1 MPSVRSPRQAV
12 GQGSTSTLE
21 IGPARVRRITMKL
34 KNKWR
39 EQAAQLLAEARF
51 SHKKISELCGVSLAS
66 ITKWKR
72 RAEMAERIAELT
84 AIYAEKALKE
94 GLALRENR
102 LAVLGELHE
111 KLLTIVAERAAD
123 PMLAA
128 VPGGRTGLVVRATK
142 VVGKQVYESF
152 HTDTKLVK
160 ELRGVE
166 EQIARELGQWQ
177 ERIEVEDVSLAD
189 IMAKARQRKPQAAQ
203 EPTVVEVEQEICPGD
218 LLN

>member
-1 MPSVRSPRQAV
+1 
-12 GQGSTSTLE
+12 
-21 IGPARVRRITMKL
+21 
-34 KNKWR
+34 
-39 EQAAQLLAEARF
+39 
-51 SHKKISELCGVSLAS
+51 
-66 ITKWKR
+66 
-72 RAEMAERIAELT
+72 MAERIAELT

-128 VPGGRTGLVVRATK
+128 VPGGKTGLVVRATK

-177 ERIEVEDVSLAD
+177 ERIEVEDASLAD
-189 IMAKARQRKPQAAQ
+189 IMAKARQRKPEPAQ
-203 EPTVVEVEQEICPGD
+203 EPIAVIEVEQEITPGEWP
-218 LLN
+218 N

>member
-1 MPSVRSPRQAV
+1 MDGLNESVKESPRYPSVPAV
-12 GQGSTSTLE
+12 
-21 IGPARVRRITMKL
+21 TMKL
-34 KNKWR
+34 KNKRR

-51 SHKKISELCGVSLAS
+51 SHKKIADLVGVSLAS

-72 RAEMAERIAELT
+72 KPEMAERIAELT

-102 LAVLGELHE
+102 LAVLGEMHE
-111 KLLTIVAERAAD
+111 KLLTIVQERAGD
-123 PMLAA
+123 PMLAS
-128 VPGGRTGLVVRATK
+128 VPGGKTGLVVRATK

-189 IMAKARQRKPQAAQ
+189 VMAKARQRKPEPLSEPFAA
-203 EPTVVEVEQEICPGD
+203 EPVPVAD
-218 LLN
+218 LPN